1 MTPENFT
8 SNRGPTKP
16 VLVAEAAESTP
27 ASDGLAQ
34 LFDIQMRTRP
44 GAIAIRTRDEAVSY
58 VELHARAN
66 RLANVLRAAG
76 VGVETAVGILM
87 GSCVEHIV
95 AQVAI
100 CKVGATCVPL
110 DPEYPRE
117 CIAGMIRDAGA
128 SLIITNASSCDML
141 DMVPNAQRLCV
152 DADAARILRG
162 SSVCPMPTANADA
175 RSHILF
181 TFGSTGQ
188 PERIDV
194 LARDVVRLVHETVQ
208 STAHD
213 PVARDAG
220 LASVPFDATLGE
232 VWGPLL
238 CGGRIVLVPVAHSS
252 S

>member
-1 MTPENFT
+1 MTPENSTFD
-8 SNRGPTKP
+8 RGPSEP
-16 VLVAEAAESTP
+16 LRIAGPAEMTAS
-27 ASDGLAQ
+27 SDGLAQ
-34 LFDIQMRTRP
+34 LFDVQMRARP
-44 GAIAIRTRDEAVSY
+44 GAIAIRTGNEAVSY
-58 VELHARAN
+58 VELHARSN

-76 VGVETAVGILM
+76 AGIETPVGILM
-87 GSCVEHIV
+87 GPCVEHIV

-117 CIAGMIRDAGA
+117 CIAFMVRAAGT
-128 SLIITNASSCDML
+128 SLIVTNASSRDKA
-141 DMVPNAQRLCV
+141 PNAQRLCV

-162 SSVCPMPTANADA
+162 SSVCPMPTAGADA

-194 LARDVVRLVHETVQ
+194 LARDVVRLVHAAAQ
-208 STAHD
+208 SHAND
-213 PVARDAG
+213 RVAP
-220 LASVPFDATLGE
+220 LTSVPFDATLME
-232 VWGPLL
+232 VWGPLT
-238 CGGRIVLVPVAHSS
+238 CGGRIVLAPAAHSS